1 MVRSKLLVSFLLIAT
16 VAIGFG
22 NVAWITLKAELAQ
35 LLIEQAWAKTLQTGA
50 QVKPW
55 QWADT
60 WPVGRMVH
68 PNSNTDLLILE
79 GAQGNALAFGPGR
92 HVNTGE
98 LGSESSVIGGHKDTH
113 FAFLAE
119 ANVGDALQLQ
129 TKDGVWHPYRISAKR
144 IVDIQNQALNI
155 QLNQPRLYLVT
166 CYPFYT
172 ITRDNRLR
180 LVVELK
186 PS

>member
-1 MVRSKLLVSFLLIAT
+1 MVRSKLLVSFLLITT

-68 PNSNTDLLILE
+68 PNSNTDLFILE

-119 ANVGDALQLQ
+119 ANVVVILS
-129 TKDGVWHPYRISAKR
+129 VNISFPVY
-144 IVDIQNQALNI
+144 IVVFLNI
-155 QLNQPRLYLVT
+155 LSHFLYKFL
-166 CYPFYT
+166 FK
-172 ITRDNRLR
+172 L
-180 LVVELK
+180 
-186 PS
+186 